1 MGNIM
6 NQRQNPRIEEVD
18 SFANNNAYLYPPKF
32 GNYFSTH
39 FIMGGERFE
48 SCQPEAYLFGENM
61 DLNFL
66 GGKPTPFPYSA
77 PLPHE
82 PTRTLRSLIN
92 IRKESLRLLRITAEN
107 KLDTDSNDCASNHQN
122 FTPSQNSGNI
132 VRKPPVKYNI
142 EFTFDADVKCSI
154 TIYYMCSEEI
164 TSSGIVYTPRDP
176 SRNSETYF
184 FKKGANQQFSQC
196 SHVFDPS
203 IYDEDDLMYR
213 AFDEQGNF
221 DVTVSF
227 PIVIQ
232 CVAQEG
238 EEPRQ
243 SHSLIAVVE
252 KNNDNSYSIKPF
264 KQKMF
269 IDGLCYLFQEIYGI
283 ENKNVTTVRN
293 SENNFISPDD
303 EIEDNGSECVICM
316 SDSRDTLILPCRHL
330 CLCYACADS
339 LRYQAN
345 NCPIC
350 RSPFRAL
357 LQIKAVRKSLVSP
370 LTITAT
376 PPAPTIMPHHHH
388 QLSASTND
396 LVDVPP
402 GYEPISLIEA
412 LNGPLTAPPSG
423 NHGMYCF
430 RRSSEEG
437 ALSTP
442 TSNRKLKP
450 SRKLKNVAV
459 ENAYENS
466 RRDEKSTA
474 DEKWRLQNRPRHLI
488 LSENSADSSTS
499 SSNSETAGNS
509 IQERIRLLAHERD
522 EESEENGELMRKE
535 SLDDETEMTAFK
547 MITPVKE
554 SHTDLSPLSVG
565 VSSGSFPILSLRDG
579 IDEQRYMVETDL
591 MSVTTAGSVPNIL
604 KEDDPNFYPT
614 DNLQVTSTGKLFLK
628 KQMPTVAKLAES
640 EVADDLD
647 LSPVE
652 D

>member
-1 MGNIM
+1 MGNIV
-6 NQRQNPRIEEVD
+6 NRRQNPRIEEVD
-18 SFANNNAYLYPPKF
+18 PFANNNAYLYPPKF

-48 SCQPEAYLFGENM
+48 ACQPEAYLFGENM

-82 PTRTLRSLIN
+82 PTRTLRALIN
-92 IRKESLRLLRITAEN
+92 IRKESLRFVKVIPEI
-107 KLDTDSNDCASNHQN
+107 KLDTNEAVQSYQPLGSTQKQN
-122 FTPSQNSGNI
+122 TLLSKVPLL
-132 VRKPPVKYNI
+132 YNI
-142 EFTFDADVKCSI
+142 EFTFDTDVKCSI

-164 TSSGIVYTPRDP
+164 TSSGIIYTPRDP
-176 SRNSETYF
+176 SRNSETYL
-184 FKKGANQQFSQC
+184 FKRGANQQFSQS
-196 SHVFDPS
+196 SHIFDPS

-221 DVTVSF
+221 DSTV
-227 PIVIQ
+227 PLPVVIQ
-232 CVAQEG
+232 CVSQEG

-252 KNNDNSYSIKPF
+252 RNNDGSFSIKPF
-264 KQKMF
+264 KQKIF

-283 ENKNVTTVRN
+283 ENKNVTTTRN
-293 SENNFISPDD
+293 SDNAFISPED
-303 EIEDNGSECVICM
+303 EVEDNGSECVICM

-357 LQIKAVRKSLVSP
+357 LQIKAVRKSLCNSLPV
-370 LTITAT
+370 TAT
-376 PPAPTIMPHHHH
+376 PPPTSILPHHNH
-388 QLSASTND
+388 QLSASAND
-396 LVDVPP
+396 LVDIPP
-402 GYEPISLIEA
+402 GYEPVSLIEA
-412 LNGPLTAPPSG
+412 LNGPLTSVPSA
-423 NHGMYCF
+423 NHGMYSF
-430 RRSSEEG
+430 RRGSEEG
-437 ALSTP
+437 ILGTP
-442 TSNRKLKP
+442 GGNRKFKLV
-450 SRKLKNVAV
+450 RKVKNVGIDS
-459 ENAYENS
+459 YETP
-466 RRDEKSTA
+466 RKDEKQSHSE
-474 DEKWRLQNRPRHLI
+474 EKWRVLQNRPRHLGI
-488 LSENSADSSTS
+488 GDNSGDSSV
-499 SSNSETAGNS
+499 SSNASETAGNNS
-509 IQERIRLLAHERD
+509 MQERVRLLAHEKD
-522 EESEENGELMRKE
+522 DESEENGDVTRKG
-535 SLDDETEMTAFK
+535 SIDDETEMTAFK
-547 MITPVKE
+547 RIAPTK
-554 SHTDLSPLSVG
+554 HTDLSPVSVG

-604 KEDDPNFYPT
+604 REDDFSYYSGNNSHVSSSRIFP
-614 DNLQVTSTGKLFLK
+614 K
-628 KQMPTVAKLAES
+628 KNPSAIAKLAES